1 MCKRHACGVQHLC
14 KPARCCHRP
23 EAAAARVA
31 VVRRQLVVQHLYSR
45 SAHMGATTSAPW
57 RTAATTA
64 CTESSLMK
72 GASASEHNCTVARR
86 AGRRAEILQVF
97 CKSKC
102 ITVDAASPRAPFSGR
117 DGARGTPLRAR
128 LSPLGAP
135 PRSWRHEGRAAR
147 AQGAV
152 ACAGRHAGRRA
163 RAGRLEPCC
172 ALQPHARTGVQRAAV
187 LDAHRGEFGART
199 PALDGLDR
207 QGVLVHGAQVRRAR
221 ARGART
227 FAAAA
232 LCRVAGLSP
241 APQTCLHL
249 LGA

>member
-1 MCKRHACGVQHLC
+1 MLGTFCKNYKCVQGTERTSSVYPLCFQKGASYLCKRHACGVQHLC
-14 KPARCCHRP
+14 KSPSCCCFFTPSISDNAHAELPFCFSFAALRITCSTSACAFLPSAATRPGARRRTRTVAVRSEVACCRLP

-102 ITVDAASPRAPFSGR
+102 IDHCRCCQS
-117 DGARGTPLRAR
+117 
-128 LSPLGAP
+128 
-135 PRSWRHEGRAAR
+135 AR
-147 AQGAV
+147 A
-152 ACAGRHAGRRA
+152 
-163 RAGRLEPCC
+163 
-172 ALQPHARTGVQRAAV
+172 
-187 LDAHRGEFGART
+187 F
-199 PALDGLDR
+199 
-207 QGVLVHGAQVRRAR
+207 
-221 ARGART
+221 
-227 FAAAA
+227 
-232 LCRVAGLSP
+232 
-241 APQTCLHL
+241 
-249 LGA
+249 